1 MRIAL
6 TGGIACGKSTLAKFL
21 RELGIRLLDADDVVH
36 ELEAPGGAAV
46 PAIVA
51 RFGAGVLAA
60 DGSVDRPKLA
70 GIVFAD
76 AAARRDLEAI
86 LFPLVRSRLRAFTSE
101 AARRGRRALPT
112 PDACHDGVPT
122 VDTASRGNHVPTVDV
137 ESFGNHVPTVDVES
151 FGNHV
156 PTVDVESFR
165 NHVPTVDVKSFGNHV
180 PTVDV
185 ESFRNHVPTVDV
197 ESFRNHVPTVDV
209 ESFRNHVPTVD
220 VESFR
225 NHVPLVGA
233 DVLGRPPSTAPAP
246 PSTVPLYIAI
256 IPLLFES
263 HWEGDYDII
272 LAITSPSECQI
283 HRMMRT
289 RGYSRV
295 QAEARLAA
303 QMPVA
308 EKAARADFVVV
319 NDSTHEHLKDEARRL
334 VAWLKERSKYEQ

>member
-86 LFPLVRSRLRAFTSE
+86 LFPLVRSRLRAFTSA

-156 PTVDVESFR
+156 PTGDVESFGNHVPTVDVESFR
-165 NHVPTVDVKSFGNHV
+165 NHVPM
-180 PTVDV
+180 VDV

-209 ESFRNHVPTVD
+209 ESFG
-220 VESFR
+220 

-233 DVLGRPPSTAPAP
+233 DVLGRPPSTAPVSRPPSTAPAP

-272 LAITSPSECQI
+272 LAITSPLECQI

-334 VAWLKERSKYEQ
+334 VAWLKERAKYEQ

>member
-51 RFGAGVLAA
+51 RFGAGILAA

-101 AARRGRRALPT
+101 AARRGR
-112 PDACHDGVPT
+112 
-122 VDTASRGNHVPTVDV
+122 
-137 ESFGNHVPTVDVES
+137 
-151 FGNHV
+151 
-156 PTVDVESFR
+156 
-165 NHVPTVDVKSFGNHV
+165 
-180 PTVDV
+180 
-185 ESFRNHVPTVDV
+185 
-197 ESFRNHVPTVDV
+197 
-209 ESFRNHVPTVD
+209 
-220 VESFR
+220 
-225 NHVPLVGA
+225 
-233 DVLGRPPSTAPAP
+233 PPSTA
-246 PSTVPLYIAI
+246 PLYIAI

-272 LAITSPSECQI
+272 LAITSPLECQI

-319 NDSTHEHLKDEARRL
+319 NDSTYEHLKDEARRL
-334 VAWLKERSKYEQ
+334 VAWLKERAKYEQ

>member
-101 AARRGRRALPT
+101 AARRGRRALPMVG
-112 PDACHDGVPT
+112 P
-122 VDTASRGNHVPTVDV
+122 
-137 ESFGNHVPTVDVES
+137 SFSD
-151 FGNHV
+151 
-156 PTVDVESFR
+156 
-165 NHVPTVDVKSFGNHV
+165 
-180 PTVDV
+180 
-185 ESFRNHVPTVDV
+185 
-197 ESFRNHVPTVDV
+197 
-209 ESFRNHVPTVD
+209 
-220 VESFR
+220 
-225 NHVPLVGA
+225 VPLVGA
-233 DVLGRPPSTAPAP
+233 DVRGRPPSTAPAP
-246 PSTVPLYIAI
+246 PSTAPAPPSTAPLYIAI

-272 LAITSPSECQI
+272 LAITSPLECQI

-334 VAWLKERSKYEQ
+334 VAWLKERAKYEQ

>member
-46 PAIVA
+46 PAIAA

-70 GIVFAD
+70 EIVFAD

-101 AARRGRRALPT
+101 AARRGR
-112 PDACHDGVPT
+112 
-122 VDTASRGNHVPTVDV
+122 
-137 ESFGNHVPTVDVES
+137 
-151 FGNHV
+151 
-156 PTVDVESFR
+156 
-165 NHVPTVDVKSFGNHV
+165 
-180 PTVDV
+180 
-185 ESFRNHVPTVDV
+185 
-197 ESFRNHVPTVDV
+197 
-209 ESFRNHVPTVD
+209 
-220 VESFR
+220 
-225 NHVPLVGA
+225 
-233 DVLGRPPSTAPAP
+233 PPSTA
-246 PSTVPLYIAI
+246 PLYIAI

-272 LAITSPSECQI
+272 LAITSPLECQI

-334 VAWLKERSKYEQ
+334 VAWLKERAKYEQ

>member
-137 ESFGNHVPTVDVES
+137 ESFRNHVPTVDVESFGNHLPMVDVES

-156 PTVDVESFR
+156 PTVDVESF
-165 NHVPTVDVKSFGNHV
+165 G
-180 PTVDV
+180 
-185 ESFRNHVPTVDV
+185 
-197 ESFRNHVPTVDV
+197 
-209 ESFRNHVPTVD
+209 
-220 VESFR
+220 

-246 PSTVPLYIAI
+246 PSTAPVSRPPSTVPLYIAV

-334 VAWLKERSKYEQ
+334 VAWLKERAKYEQ

>member
-101 AARRGRRALPT
+101 AARQGRPPRSTPDAAFSDAPMDGAARRGRRALPT

-122 VDTASRGNHVPTVDV
+122 VDTASRGNHVPTIDV

-151 FGNHV
+151 FG
-156 PTVDVESFR
+156 
-165 NHVPTVDVKSFGNHV
+165 
-180 PTVDV
+180 
-185 ESFRNHVPTVDV
+185 
-197 ESFRNHVPTVDV
+197 
-209 ESFRNHVPTVD
+209 
-220 VESFR
+220 

-272 LAITSPSECQI
+272 LAITSPLECQI

-334 VAWLKERSKYEQ
+334 VAWLKERAKYEQ

>member
-51 RFGAGVLAA
+51 RFGAGILAA

-86 LFPLVRSRLRAFTSE
+86 LFPRVGCRLRAFTSE
-101 AARRGRRALPT
+101 AARRGR
-112 PDACHDGVPT
+112 
-122 VDTASRGNHVPTVDV
+122 
-137 ESFGNHVPTVDVES
+137 
-151 FGNHV
+151 
-156 PTVDVESFR
+156 
-165 NHVPTVDVKSFGNHV
+165 
-180 PTVDV
+180 
-185 ESFRNHVPTVDV
+185 
-197 ESFRNHVPTVDV
+197 
-209 ESFRNHVPTVD
+209 
-220 VESFR
+220 
-225 NHVPLVGA
+225 
-233 DVLGRPPSTAPAP
+233 PPSTA
-246 PSTVPLYIAI
+246 PLYIAI

-272 LAITSPSECQI
+272 LAITSPLECQI

-334 VAWLKERSKYEQ
+334 VAWLKERAKYEQ

>member
-151 FGNHV
+151 F
-156 PTVDVESFR
+156 
-165 NHVPTVDVKSFGNHV
+165 
-180 PTVDV
+180 
-185 ESFRNHVPTVDV
+185 RNHVPTVDV
-197 ESFRNHVPTVDV
+197 ESFG
-209 ESFRNHVPTVD
+209 
-220 VESFR
+220 

-272 LAITSPSECQI
+272 LAITSPLECQI

-334 VAWLKERSKYEQ
+334 VAWLKERAKYEQ

>member
-51 RFGAGVLAA
+51 RFGTGVLAA

-101 AARRGRRALPT
+101 AARRGR
-112 PDACHDGVPT
+112 
-122 VDTASRGNHVPTVDV
+122 
-137 ESFGNHVPTVDVES
+137 
-151 FGNHV
+151 
-156 PTVDVESFR
+156 
-165 NHVPTVDVKSFGNHV
+165 
-180 PTVDV
+180 
-185 ESFRNHVPTVDV
+185 
-197 ESFRNHVPTVDV
+197 
-209 ESFRNHVPTVD
+209 
-220 VESFR
+220 
-225 NHVPLVGA
+225 
-233 DVLGRPPSTAPAP
+233 PPSTA
-246 PSTVPLYIAI
+246 PLYIAI

-272 LAITSPSECQI
+272 LAITSPLECQI

-289 RGYSRV
+289 RGYSRG

-334 VAWLKERSKYEQ
+334 VAWLKERAKYEQ

>member
-36 ELEAPGGAAV
+36 KLEAPGGAAV

-51 RFGAGVLAA
+51 RFGAGILAA

-101 AARRGRRALPT
+101 AARRGR
-112 PDACHDGVPT
+112 
-122 VDTASRGNHVPTVDV
+122 
-137 ESFGNHVPTVDVES
+137 
-151 FGNHV
+151 
-156 PTVDVESFR
+156 
-165 NHVPTVDVKSFGNHV
+165 
-180 PTVDV
+180 
-185 ESFRNHVPTVDV
+185 
-197 ESFRNHVPTVDV
+197 
-209 ESFRNHVPTVD
+209 
-220 VESFR
+220 
-225 NHVPLVGA
+225 
-233 DVLGRPPSTAPAP
+233 PPSTA
-246 PSTVPLYIAI
+246 PLYIAI

-272 LAITSPSECQI
+272 LAITSPLECQI

-334 VAWLKERSKYEQ
+334 VAWLKERAKYEQ

>member
-46 PAIVA
+46 PAIAA

-70 GIVFAD
+70 EIVFAD
-76 AAARRDLEAI
+76 AVARRALEAI

-101 AARRGRRALPT
+101 AARRGR
-112 PDACHDGVPT
+112 
-122 VDTASRGNHVPTVDV
+122 
-137 ESFGNHVPTVDVES
+137 
-151 FGNHV
+151 
-156 PTVDVESFR
+156 
-165 NHVPTVDVKSFGNHV
+165 
-180 PTVDV
+180 
-185 ESFRNHVPTVDV
+185 
-197 ESFRNHVPTVDV
+197 
-209 ESFRNHVPTVD
+209 
-220 VESFR
+220 
-225 NHVPLVGA
+225 
-233 DVLGRPPSTAPAP
+233 PPSTA
-246 PSTVPLYIAI
+246 PLYIAI

-272 LAITSPSECQI
+272 LAITSPLECQI

-319 NDSTHEHLKDEARRL
+319 NDSTYEHLKDEARRL
-334 VAWLKERSKYEQ
+334 VAWLKERAKYEQ